1 MKSLISQFNSPLH
14 TGQHRSGTFMGF
26 LHLFTH
32 VGVISET
39 IPSYDAKKR
48 GELKFTCTCAR
59 SFLHRRFV

>member
-39 IPSYDAKKR
+39 IPSYDAKK
-48 GELKFTCTCAR
+48 K
-59 SFLHRRFV
+59 RRVEI